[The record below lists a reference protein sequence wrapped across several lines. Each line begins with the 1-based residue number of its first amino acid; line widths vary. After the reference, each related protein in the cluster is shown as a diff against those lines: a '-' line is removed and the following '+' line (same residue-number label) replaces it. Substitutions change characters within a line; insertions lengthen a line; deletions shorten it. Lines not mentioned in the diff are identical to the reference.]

1 MACVDAVCIGRG
13 KTPPARLSGRRARGR
28 PACPAAGYAATP
40 SSDSDRHAF
49 LKVHADAVRLC
60 QSEACW
66 KLLRRMLVLSGAG
79 LLGERMRPPA
89 CSMGIW
95 MYAFWKMTEVI

>member
-66 KLLRRMLVLSGAG
+66 KLPRRMLVLCRGWLAGRARAAAG
-79 LLGERMRPPA
+79 LQHGDLDVCVLEND
-89 CSMGIW
+89 
-95 MYAFWKMTEVI
+95 